1 MGKLQSNNC
10 MVKVYGLGYRGGV
23 RIGLE
28 APVQYLEHL
37 ALDGGEQGHVD
48 VENAAQLLLELRG
61 VR

>member
-1 MGKLQSNNC
+1 

-28 APVQYLEHL
+28 APVQHLEHL

>member
-1 MGKLQSNNC
+1 

-37 ALDGGEQGHVD
+37 ALDEGEQAHVD
-48 VENAAQLLLELRG
+48 VEDVVYFLLELPG